1 MPFRVESVNR
11 FVECVEDNLARMPVM
26 ERDGQEVEVMYSDS
40 MIDLDA
46 DIALR
51 SRHVRRNVKRNR
63 ERPALPQKL
72 HYVLQVH
79 QTDERA

>member
-51 SRHVRRNVKRNR
+51 SCHVRRNVKRNR

-72 HYVLQVH
+72 HNVLQVH